1 MVKLLYSEI
10 NIPKKT
16 TSDSTKLNVEAFREN
31 YTVDDLNTKQTA
43 LKDNAKYDYDGNV
56 LLYNTPLPH
65 SVTDTYNS
73 DLNEEIN
80 QQNYLYIVGIFSMG
94 VLLVYAINL
103 ARN

>member
-31 YTVDDLNTKQTA
+31 FNISDLTDKQNL
-43 LKDNAKYDYDGNV
+43 LKNKPKYDYDGNV

-94 VLLVYAINL
+94 VLLAYAINL

>member
-10 NIPKKT
+10 NIPKKS

-31 YTVDDLNTKQTA
+31 LTLSDLKES
-43 LKDNAKYDYDGNV
+43 LKKPKYDYNGDV